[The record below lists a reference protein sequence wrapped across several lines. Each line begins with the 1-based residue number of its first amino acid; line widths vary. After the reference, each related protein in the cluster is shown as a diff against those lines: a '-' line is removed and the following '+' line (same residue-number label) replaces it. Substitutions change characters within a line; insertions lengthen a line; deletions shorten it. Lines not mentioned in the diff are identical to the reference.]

1 MKKQLVIIGIIV
13 LLVCV
18 GLSGCQIQSCP
29 DPSENKP
36 IAIGCI
42 KQNPEIYLNKSV
54 IIKATFG
61 KRNDSIWITT
71 PSIHYAN
78 VPDSLDIN
86 ISSGI
91 NTSILIPWEEYYFY
105 GIVKEFE
112 AEHTGLGPFY
122 LEVTNVSEDTSADP
136 HIVLFVILTTV
147 GVVLII
153 GLSFITYRAVKN
165 KRKQDTKS
173 KKLTDDRHCPNCGRV
188 IPLDARTCPYCA
200 KNFW

>member
-1 MKKQLVIIGIIV
+1 MARAGKNMNKKIIIVGIIV
-13 LLVCV
+13 LLVV

-29 DPSENKP
+29 DPSDNKP

-42 KQNPEIYLNKSV
+42 KQNPDIYLNKSV

-86 ISSGI
+86 ISYKV

-112 AEHTGLGPFY
+112 TEHTGLGPFY
-122 LEVTNVSEDTSADP
+122 LEVTKIE
-136 HIVLFVILTTV
+136 TT
-147 GVVLII
+147 
-153 GLSFITYRAVKN
+153 
-165 KRKQDTKS
+165 
-173 KKLTDDRHCPNCGRV
+173 
-188 IPLDARTCPYCA
+188 
-200 KNFW
+200 